1 MKWTRGQKGDKQ
13 KDGDDEK
20 RIHNQAENCCHRY
33 FMLFHSEIN
42 KFIAEDCLKRL
53 MLTLLSRDV
62 GLVPV
67 LGGVLDKL
75 DIHLNVW
82 ITICLD
88 RGDRKN
94 DNRRGHKHSVR

>member
-53 MLTLLSRDV
+53 MLTLLSGDV

-75 DIHLNVW
+75 DQ
-82 ITICLD
+82 T
-88 RGDRKN
+88 RGLPEAGVDLL
-94 DNRRGHKHSVR
+94 GLLLVLESYAHEIAE